1 MAQSKDD
8 KLPKLGGSLD
18 FLRLLWAVDHQL
30 QSVSKTM
37 ARQQGVTGQQRL
49 VLRVVGKQPGV
60 SASDVAQVLH
70 LHPSTMTGIV
80 QRLMLGGFVE
90 RAKSK
95 DDARKVALQ
104 LTDKGKK
111 TNDAKGPTIEAP
123 VKRALGRFT
132 DAQLDTVRAV
142 LTALAEEFA
151 TKEGTE
157 EVGAKKSPPV
167 KQLAAAKKVGAPA
180 PSKKRLGKK

>member
-37 ARQQGVTGQQRL
+37 ARQLGVTGQQRL
-49 VLRVVGKQPGV
+49 VLRVIGKQPGV

-80 QRLMLGGFVE
+80 QRLMVGGQIE

-95 DDARKVALQ
+95 DDARKVTLQ
-104 LTDKGKK
+104 LTEKGKK
-111 TNDAKGPTIEAP
+111 TNDAKGPTIEVP
-123 VKRALGRFT
+123 VKRALARFT

-142 LTALAEEFA
+142 LSALAEEFG
-151 TKEGTE
+151 TKEGIDE
-157 EVGAKKSPPV
+157 KPAPAKKP
-167 KQLAAAKKVGAPA
+167 LAAKKAAAPA
-180 PSKKRLGKK
+180 KKKAKK

>member
-1 MAQSKDD
+1 
-8 KLPKLGGSLD
+8 
-18 FLRLLWAVDHQL
+18 
-30 QSVSKTM
+30 M
-37 ARQQGVTGQQRL
+37 ARTQGVTGQQRL

-80 QRLMLGGFVE
+80 QRLMVGGFVE

-104 LTDKGKK
+104 LTEKGKK
-111 TNDAKGPTIEAP
+111 TNDAKGPTIEVP
-123 VKRALGRFT
+123 VKRALARFS

-142 LTALAEEFA
+142 LTALAEEFG
-151 TKEGTE
+151 TKEGLADDA
-157 EVGAKKSPPV
+157 GAKKAAPV
-167 KQLAAAKKVGAPA
+167 KRLAAAKRIGGAPA
-180 PSKKRLGKK
+180 KKKPAKK